1 MSNFFCQNSA
11 DCARAGYN
19 FMITQLYKRF
29 LVSVVLI
36 VLLAAVIFSPSV
48 IGSLTVVLI
57 VAVSL
62 SEFYNLVE
70 KKGIII
76 SKKFGLALG
85 SLIPLI
91 VYVTS
96 AFKFSSIF
104 KFYPS
109 SWEMVITILICFII
123 FVVRFTRKDSSQA
136 IIVLSTTVFG
146 MLYISWPLSFLI
158 KLLFLEGGRLFI
170 IYLLLVTKTGDMG
183 AYLVGSKLGR
193 HSLIK
198 RISPSKSKEGTAGGL
213 LFSIISSLIIGVL
226 WLKIEPWQCIILGFV
241 LGSLAQLGDLCESLL
256 KRDCQVKDSGKLFP
270 ELGGMLDLV
279 DSIIFA
285 APLFY
290 LYVSLFLK

>member
-1 MSNFFCQNSA
+1 LAS
-11 DCARAGYN
+11 
-19 FMITQLYKRF
+19 I
-29 LVSVVLI
+29 VLI
-36 VLLAAVIFSPSV
+36 LLSAVAIFSPSL
-48 IGSLTVVLI
+48 IGALTAVFI

-76 SKKFGLALG
+76 SKKFGLVLG

-91 VYVTS
+91 VYITS
-96 AFKFSSIF
+96 AFKFSSVF

-109 SWEMVITILICFII
+109 SWEMVVTILICFII

-136 IIVLSTTVFG
+136 IAVLSTTVFG
-146 MLYISWPLSFLI
+146 ILYISWPLSFLI
-158 KLLFLEGGRLFI
+158 KLLFLEGGRLLI
-170 IYLLLVTKTGDMG
+170 VYLLLVTKAGDMG
-183 AYLVGSKLGR
+183 AYLVGSRFGR

-213 LFSIISSLIIGVL
+213 VFSIIASLLVGVF
-226 WLKIEPWQCIILGFV
+226 WLKIEPWQCLVLGFV
-241 LGSLAQLGDLCESLL
+241 LGSFAQLGDLCESLL
-256 KRDCQVKDSGKLFP
+256 KRDCQVKDSGRLFP

-279 DSIIFA
+279 DSIIFS